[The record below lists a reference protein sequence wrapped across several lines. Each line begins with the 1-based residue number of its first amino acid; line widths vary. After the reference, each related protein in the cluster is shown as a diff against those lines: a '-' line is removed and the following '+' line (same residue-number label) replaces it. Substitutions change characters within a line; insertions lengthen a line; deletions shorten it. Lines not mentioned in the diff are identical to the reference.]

1 MTIAR
6 TQLPIAGFA
15 QQNQQIIPV
24 PLASTPIS
32 STPIPIGIP
41 VPLAQAP
48 ASVLPSFDS
57 IPILFPQ
64 APQLNLPTFSWD
76 SALTS
81 TSGELFNYQPNLFSA
96 LPQIDYSQ
104 IFKNAT
110 ASYTPMFGTQ
120 FGSLTKPATASSDS
134 GTYTYDQATVD
145 KLVNKYSGALKH
157 VGDKQAFV
165 KKLVGIANKYNAD
178 ANAMLVMMF
187 SEGGLDPSAAGGIF
201 GLIQSTANAYGI
213 DMNAFRSK
221 SAIAQLDDYERIL
234 ADQVKMVFGKNPPS
248 KISGAILY
256 AMNFT
261 PAYVKDAMNDPNH
274 ILVSANSSS
283 AKKREFFYANDGK
296 GSIAD
301 GKDYISFDTIQ
312 ARLNRKEQEAMRA

>member
-1 MTIAR
+1 MTIAK
-6 TQLPIAGFA
+6 TQFPIAGFA

-48 ASVLPSFDS
+48 ASVIPSFDS
-57 IPILFPQ
+57 IPMLFPQ
-64 APQLNLPTFSWD
+64 ISSMPFGQMPSLNLPQFS
-76 SALTS
+76 
-81 TSGELFNYQPNLFSA
+81 FNPFTI
-96 LPQIDYSQ
+96 PKIDYSQ

-120 FGSLTKPATASSDS
+120 FGSLTKPAAASSDS
-134 GTYTYDQATVD
+134 GTYAYDQATVD
-145 KLVNKYSGALKH
+145 KLVNKYSGALAH

-165 KKLVGIANKYNAD
+165 RKLVGIANKYNAD
-178 ANAMLVMMF
+178 PNAMLVMMF
-187 SEGGLDPSAAGGIF
+187 SEGGLNPTAAGGIF
-201 GLIQSTANAYGI
+201 GLVQDTANRYGI
-213 DMNAFRSK
+213 NMNAFRNK

-234 ADQVKMVFGKNPPS
+234 ADQVKMAFGKNLPS
-248 KISGAILY
+248 KISGGILY

-261 PAYVKDAMNDPNH
+261 PAYVKEAMSDPKH
-274 ILVSANSSS
+274 ILVSKDSPDE
-283 AKKREFFYANDGK
+283 KKRYYFSKNCGK
-296 GSIAD
+296 GTIAD

-312 ARLNRKEQEAMRA
+312 TRLDRKEQEAMRA